1 LGIEVERHRSP
12 RSISLAGGIRG
23 FLVTASA
30 LITMSLVLSCDQ
42 SRSPQVPKQIQNNE
56 TTSKVGTG
64 LSAITQRDSSVTPK
78 IKPKFSDVAKPSG
91 VAFQRFSE
99 IVPGR
104 FFLPEIM
111 GGGVAWFDYDGDG
124 WLDLYVVIGCRLDTP
139 DRSQTN
145 YVNRLF
151 RNEGNG
157 SFSDVTFSSGALEN
171 GYGQGCA
178 VGDFNADGFP
188 DLYVTNFG
196 KNSLLENNGDGT
208 FSEVGSTAGVDD
220 PSWGTSTV
228 WLDLDDDFDLDLYV
242 VNYLDLHSGNS
253 EVCEYNG
260 KKGYCGPGSYQAKAD
275 RVYLNQNDGTFI
287 ESAGKL
293 GIEAAEG
300 KGLAVIAA
308 DFDNDGRSE
317 VYVANDMAANFLF
330 TRTQDSAD
338 DPRSNSPF
346 HNVAQASGCAVS
358 RDGKNEASMG
368 IACADFDGDGLIDIF
383 LTHYYQA
390 KNTLYRNRGSLV
402 FDDDSRRSRV
412 ATTSFGTLGFGTA
425 AFDYDR
431 DGVNDLFIANGH
443 VLGPEHDPFAMKP
456 QLLRNDGRGR
466 FDDISPLAG
475 EYFLDHFVGRGVA
488 TADYDNDGDADL
500 AVTHLNRPMSL
511 LRNETETGRHF
522 LGLQLKTAARTSAV
536 GGRVVLTFD
545 DQKKVITLTSGGS
558 YLSSND
564 SRLLVGLGDLS
575 GPVDLEIRWPS
586 GKVEQFQ
593 GLEHDRYW
601 LILEGHQSMPFSLSE
616 EHR

>member
-1 LGIEVERHRSP
+1 MSCNQGSSP
-12 RSISLAGGIRG
+12 E
-23 FLVTASA
+23 
-30 LITMSLVLSCDQ
+30 
-42 SRSPQVPKQIQNNE
+42 VPKRTRKNE
-56 TTSKVGTG
+56 ATPKVGTG
-64 LSAITQRDSSVTPK
+64 LSTMTRSDAFVAPKITPK
-78 IKPKFSDVAKPSG
+78 FTDVAELCG
-91 VAFQRFSE
+91 VAFERFSD

-111 GGGVAWFDYDGDG
+111 GGGAAWFDYDGDG
-124 WLDLYVVIGCRLDTP
+124 WLDLYVVNGCQLDDP
-139 DRSQTN
+139 DLSQTN

-208 FSEVGSTAGVDD
+208 FSKVGSMAGVND

-228 WLDLDDDFDLDLYV
+228 WLDLDDDSDLDLYV
-242 VNYLDLHSGNS
+242 VNYLDLHRGNS

-260 KKGYCGPGSYQAKAD
+260 KKGYCGPGSYQATAD

-287 ESAGKL
+287 ESAGKMGL
-293 GIEAAEG
+293 EAVDG

-308 DFDNDGRSE
+308 DFDYDGMPD

-330 TRTQDSAD
+330 TRTRDLAD
-338 DPRSNSPF
+338 GPRSSSQF

-383 LTHYYQA
+383 LTHYFQA
-390 KNTLYRNRGSLV
+390 KNTLYRNRGSLI
-402 FDDDSRRSRV
+402 FDDDSRRSRI
-412 ATTSFGTLGFGTA
+412 AATSFATLGFGTA
-425 AFDYDR
+425 TFDYDR
-431 DGVNDLFIANGH
+431 DGGIDLFITNGH
-443 VLGPEHDPFAMKP
+443 VLGPEHEPFAMKP
-456 QLLRNDGRGR
+456 QLLRNDGTGR

-475 EYFLDHFVGRGVA
+475 EYFLDRFVGRGVA
-488 TADYDNDGDADL
+488 TGDYDNDGDADL
-500 AVTHLNRPMSL
+500 AVTHLHRPMSL

-522 LGLQLKTAARTSAV
+522 LGLQLKTATRTLAV
-536 GGRVVLTFD
+536 GGRVVLTFGK
-545 DQKKVITLTSGGS
+545 QKRVIALTSGGS
-558 YLSSND
+558 YLSSSD
-564 SRLLVGLGDLS
+564 SRLLVGLGDFS
-575 GPVDLEIRWPS
+575 GTVDLEIRWPS

-593 GLEHDRYW
+593 GLENDRYW
-601 LILEGHQSMPFSLSE
+601 LIVEGHQSMPFTLP
-616 EHR
+616 